1 MKCECIL
8 AGYCER
14 HATNKTDRMVELCQT
29 NVAYWEAWESG
40 RLQDVS
46 KNCVPPSK
54 KPVGPGTE
62 LKLLLA
68 SRGYTVRM
76 KGCGCK
82 DRIRKMDAWGVEG
95 CRKRR
100 QEIIEWLEESAKN
113 AGWLERIVVTTP
125 LVKDLARKK
134 IYDLVNEAIDRAEV
148 ELQRSQSRNTMS

>member
-29 NVAYWEAWESG
+29 NVAYWGAWESG
-40 RLQDVS
+40 RLQEVS
-46 KNCVPPSK
+46 KESAAKN
-54 KPVGPGTE
+54 KPTGPGTE

-68 SRGYTVRM
+68 ARGYTIRT

-82 DRIRKMDAWGVEG
+82 DRIRKMNAWGVDG
-95 CRKRR
+95 CRIRLD
-100 QEIIEWLEESAKN
+100 EIIEWLEESAKN